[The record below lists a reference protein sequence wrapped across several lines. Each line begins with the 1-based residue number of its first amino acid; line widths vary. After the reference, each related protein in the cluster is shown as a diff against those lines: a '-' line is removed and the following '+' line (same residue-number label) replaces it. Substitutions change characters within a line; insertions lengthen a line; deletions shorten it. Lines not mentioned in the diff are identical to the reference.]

1 MFNHQLIDHQNDS
14 IIQILVMLANYFKFS
29 NKHHKLQNSQ
39 ALNPRKKIVK
49 PVVLMKVYVEK

>member
-39 ALNPRKKIVK
+39 A
-49 PVVLMKVYVEK
+49 